1 MARNESLS
9 STTRMSAILRRSEGR
24 PPALS
29 DLLRE
34 PEPAG
39 GDARLPGLL
48 LEAGELRA
56 GVLQVFPGRS
66 RLGLRAGDLLLEGQD
81 LVDVL
86 LVPRAHRVEAGPHLV
101 RPRLDAAVPTFHLLD
116 AVP

>member
-9 STTRMSAILRRSEGR
+9 STTRMSAILRKGR

-56 GVLQVFPGRS
+56 GVLQVSPGRS

-86 LVPRAHRVEAGPHLV
+86 LVPRAHRVEAGPHLA
-101 RPRLDAAVPTFHLLD
+101 PPPPGAPAPASHLLR
-116 AVP
+116 ARPPC